1 MDVLCVGLMV
11 CDIIIK
17 PVDINVFYVDST
29 LLETLKMASGG
40 DSLNVAINMAKLGL
54 CVSLVGRVG
63 NDMFGEFLI
72 NEARKY
78 DVVTDG
84 IIKSDEYST
93 STSIVLVD
101 KAGERHFAYYG
112 KANDSLC
119 AKDVDVSLMKEASIV
134 HIGSAMALN
143 NLDGSGITELFKMA
157 KSLGKITSLD
167 VTWDSS
173 GKWLEKIEDALQYT
187 DIFMPSYDEAKKIT
201 KLEKPEEMTEF
212 FRKYGLKIL
221 VVKLGSEGC
230 YISDFTNEYHIRTF
244 NNVKVYDTTGAG
256 DAFVSGFL
264 TGITKG
270 FSLYDCGVLGNA
282 VASQCVTELGAT
294 SWNKSLSEIEI
305 FIKSNYSNLA

>member
-17 PVDINVFYVDST
+17 PVDKNVFDVDST
-29 LLETLKMASGG
+29 RLETLKMASGG
-40 DSLNVAINMAKLGL
+40 DSLNTAINMAKLGI
-54 CVSLVGRVG
+54 CVGLVGKVG
-63 NDMFGEFLI
+63 NDVFGEYLI

-78 DVVTDG
+78 DVITGG

-101 KAGERHFAYYG
+101 KSGERHFAYYG

-119 AKDVDVSLMKEASIV
+119 VKDIDSNLLNETNMV
-134 HIGSAMALN
+134 HVGSAMALN

-157 KSLGKITSLD
+157 KSLGKLTSMD

-173 GKWLEKIEDALQYT
+173 GKWLEKIEDALHYT

-201 KLEKPEEMTEF
+201 GLDKPEDMKEF
-212 FRKYGLKIL
+212 FRNYGLKIL
-221 VVKLGSEGC
+221 VVKLGAEGC
-230 YISDFTNEYHIRTF
+230 YISDFSSEYRIKPF
-244 NNVKVYDTTGAG
+244 KNVKVIDTTGAG

-264 TGITKG
+264 TGIIKD
-270 FSLYDCGVLGNA
+270 FSLYDSGVLGNA
-282 VASQCVTELGAT
+282 VASQCVMELGAT
-294 SWNKSLSEIEI
+294 SWKKTLNEVSA
-305 FIKSNYSNLA
+305 FIKG